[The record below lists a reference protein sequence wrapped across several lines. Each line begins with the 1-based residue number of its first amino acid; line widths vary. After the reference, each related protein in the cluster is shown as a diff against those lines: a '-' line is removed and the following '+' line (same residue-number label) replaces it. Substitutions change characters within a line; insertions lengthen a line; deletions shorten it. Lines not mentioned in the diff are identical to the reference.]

1 LLYKTLPERLS
12 AVNHC
17 QKFGAALKGRT
28 YEALVEDACARLAT
42 QVFVL
47 YVREEKLACANLRQT
62 ATRPTKVSFTCD
74 EIVCLRY
81 RSGFSPIL
89 FPATTISSQFRV
101 LLFAS
106 SLTFSVP

>member
-1 LLYKTLPERLS
+1 MR
-12 AVNHC
+12 
-17 QKFGAALKGRT
+17 
-28 YEALVEDACARLAT
+28 ARGL
-42 QVFVL
+42 QHRVFVL

-62 ATRPTKVSFTCD
+62 ATRPTKVSFTRN
-74 EIVCLRY
+74 EIVCLRC